1 MRNEEFVR
9 YDLFENFQ
17 KIIETKKKI
26 RFIDTY
32 MKKYNKRSHW
42 KNIQHK
48 WNTELSMDKTL
59 HKCSRYIICQ

>member
-17 KIIETKKKI
+17 KIIETKKKN

-32 MKKYNKRSHW
+32 MKK
-42 KNIQHK
+42 
-48 WNTELSMDKTL
+48 
-59 HKCSRYIICQ
+59 